1 MAIIRAGMDMNVS
14 GRGRWPGS
22 RRHTGL
28 ATVLVRLSAPDLQGW
43 RRTHDA
49 IWEFHRMDEPAQPRQ
64 ARGAIP
70 ASLAREDLDLYS
82 VEELDHR
89 VVVLETEI
97 ARVRAARER
106 KLSGRAAA
114 DALFSRRPD

>member
-1 MAIIRAGMDMNVS
+1 
-14 GRGRWPGS
+14 
-22 RRHTGL
+22 
-28 ATVLVRLSAPDLQGW
+28 
-43 RRTHDA
+43 
-49 IWEFHRMDEPAQPRQ
+49 MDEPAQPRQ

-82 VEELDHR
+82 MEELDHR